1 MKKIVFIDG
10 NLNPGG
16 AERILCTLIRNID
29 REKYDVEVII
39 TGRPGDMLAIVAP
52 RREMYSVE
60 YPKKSLCLLAFG

>member
-1 MKKIVFIDG
+1 MKKKIVFIDG

-39 TGRPGDMLAIVAP
+39 TGRPRYVSIVAP

>member
-1 MKKIVFIDG
+1 MKKKIVFIDG

-39 TGRPGDMLAIVAP
+39 TGRPGDIVAP